1 MKSLFIFSIALSLT
15 CSNATAQKDDSL
27 VNEVELQSDTTEII
41 SLIAK
46 GRKLRR
52 TIPDSAIYLLNLAHQ
67 KSEIIGYGKGQMRAK
82 QNSGVTNGMRHN
94 YAEAIANFSDGIIL
108 GAIYD
113 YPELEA
119 DCYNGLG
126 IVYKRIGD
134 YVTSLKYYNES
145 LLIYKANGLVN
156 GMSTSYANLG
166 VLYDLMDEL
175 DESYK
180 YYTLAYAIDDSLYN
194 VRSKHSLLTNI
205 AIYHMGKKDYPKA
218 IELLKT
224 NVHYYDSISSY
235 YNLLVCYNNLSY
247 IYKLTGEYD
256 LSIENSTKAIELVS
270 TSANNLDAADAYLN
284 RSKAYRMKGQFRK
297 ALDDAQI
304 NFELSESLG
313 FANRMESYELLAYT
327 YDTLG
332 RFKEA
337 ASAFQMMAQYKDS
350 LFENSKVQQY
360 KAEEIKQKVKNK
372 NQQIASQERNIELLN
387 ERVEREKEWKMFLG
401 IVAALF
407 LILIILLFQKYAYRN
422 KTNRLLKNRN
432 KQIFEQKREIEIINE
447 ELENRMLRAQI
458 NPHFVF
464 NALNSIQHFI
474 TINDKKSTLKYL
486 TKFSSLLRQIL
497 ENSISAKVTMVDEL
511 KFLNIYVDLE
521 ALRFDDSFSYNLT
534 VEEDIDLHAVE
545 VPILFLQPFVENAIL
560 HGLTP
565 KTGNKHLTI
574 SIFQDEKN
582 IIFEIEDNGIGRE
595 AAGKLKSQ
603 KNIEQKSR
611 GLSVTEQRIKMLQ
624 KNNPQEFVSYIDLK
638 NNQGENMGTKIV
650 IKIPKEE

>member
-1 MKSLFIFSIALSLT
+1 MKKLILFLFIFCFGA
-15 CSNATAQKDDSL
+15 SNAIAQDYENP
-27 VNEVELQSDTTEII
+27 VNEADLQSDTIEII
-41 SLIAK
+41 SLITQ
-46 GRKLRR
+46 GQKLRR
-52 TIPDSAIYLLNLAHQ
+52 TKPDSALYLLNLAFQ

-94 YAEAIANFSDGIIL
+94 YAEAITNFSEGIIL
-108 GAIYD
+108 GAIYN

-145 LLIYKANGLVN
+145 LLIYKANGLVE
-156 GMSTSYANLG
+156 GISRTYGNLG
-166 VLYDLMDEL
+166 VLYDLMGEL
-175 DESYK
+175 EESYK
-180 YYTLAYAIDDSLYN
+180 YYNNAYAIDDSLNN

-205 AIYHMGKKDYPKA
+205 AIYHMRKKEFSRA

-224 NVHYYDSISSY
+224 NVHYYDSTNID
-235 YNLLVCYNNLSY
+235 YNLKVCYNNLSY
-247 IYKLTGEYD
+247 IYKLTEQYN
-256 LSIENSTKAIELVS
+256 LSIKYATKAIELV
-270 TSANNLDAADAYLN
+270 TSANKLDAADSYLN
-284 RSKAYRMKGQFRK
+284 RSESYRKKGQFRM
-297 ALDDAQI
+297 ALEDAKM
-304 NFELSESLG
+304 NFKLSESLG
-313 FANRMESYELLAYT
+313 FAKRLESYELLANT

-332 RFKEA
+332 QFKAA
-337 ASAFQMMAQYKDS
+337 ASAFKMIGQYKDS
-350 LFENSKVQQY
+350 LFEHNKVQQY
-360 KAEEIKQKVKNK
+360 KAEEIKQNVRDK
-372 NQQIASQERNIELLN
+372 NQQIVSQERNIELLN

-407 LILIILLFQKYAYRN
+407 LILIMLLFQKYSYRN
-422 KTNRLLKNRN
+422 KTNRILKEQN
-432 KQIFEQKREIEIINE
+432 KLIFDQKREIEVINE

-474 TINDKKSTLKYL
+474 TVNDKKSTLKYL

-511 KFLNIYVDLE
+511 KFLSIYIDLE
-521 ALRFDDSFSYNLT
+521 ALRFDDSFNYQLN
-534 VEEDIDLHAVE
+534 VEEGINLHDFE

-565 KTGNKHLTI
+565 KTGNKDLTI

-582 IIFEIEDNGIGRE
+582 IVFEIEDNGIGRTS
-595 AAGKLKSQ
+595 AAKLKNQ

-624 KNNPQEFVSYIDLK
+624 KNNTQEFVTYVDLK
-638 NNQGENMGTKIV
+638 NDKEENIGTKII
-650 IKIPKEE
+650 IKIPKDE